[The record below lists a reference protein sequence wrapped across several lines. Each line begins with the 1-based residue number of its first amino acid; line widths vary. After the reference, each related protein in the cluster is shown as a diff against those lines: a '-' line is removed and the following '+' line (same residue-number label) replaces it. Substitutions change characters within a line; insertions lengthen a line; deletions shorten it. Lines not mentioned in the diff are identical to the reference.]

1 MPSNIEYHTDKCM
14 IGADAI
20 GLMNSGAERA
30 SFLISGLGS
39 WVRPCL
45 LGPKLSVDRSTE
57 FLDWSLGIRG
67 SISRSL
73 PHKQEVSTIMADQTE
88 GNLARFSSS

>member
-1 MPSNIEYHTDKCM
+1 MHECQPFLVKQ
-14 IGADAI
+14 IGYIFLDAI

-73 PHKQEVSTIMADQTE
+73 PHKQ
-88 GNLARFSSS
+88 

>member
-20 GLMNSGAERA
+20 GLMIYAADRA
-30 SFLISGLGS
+30 SFLISGLES

-45 LGPKLSVDRSTE
+45 LGPKLSVGRSTE
-57 FLDWSLGIRG
+57 FLDWSLEIRG
-67 SISRSL
+67 S
-73 PHKQEVSTIMADQTE
+73 
-88 GNLARFSSS
+88 FSIRVV